1 MVIFFER
8 HQNIGVARSY
18 ETRCAVHKIDGAVW
32 QADVVQ
38 DVVHLALRYLTA
50 YRALDEVAQLRGL
63 FDSRAAPGAQMEDEL
78 TAVRVRKKVLTEPR
92 HKEKR
97 RNAGQ
102 KKDGDEE
109 DTTMDK
115 RCEEGLVGIPKPF
128 EHAFECSLE
137 PHERIP

>member
-1 MVIFFER
+1 
-8 HQNIGVARSY
+8 
-18 ETRCAVHKIDGAVW
+18 
-32 QADVVQ
+32 
-38 DVVHLALRYLTA
+38 
-50 YRALDEVAQLRGL
+50 
-63 FDSRAAPGAQMEDEL
+63 MENEL
-78 TAVRVRKKVLTEPR
+78 TAVGVRKKVLTEPW

-109 DTTMDK
+109 DPPMDK

-128 EHAFECSLE
+128 ESALERSLE